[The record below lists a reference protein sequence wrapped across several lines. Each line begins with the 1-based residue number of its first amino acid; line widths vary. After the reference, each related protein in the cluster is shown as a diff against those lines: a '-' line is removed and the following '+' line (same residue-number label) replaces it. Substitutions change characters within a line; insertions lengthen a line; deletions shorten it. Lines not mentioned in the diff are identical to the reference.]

1 MRSLMLFPVAL
12 CATAAPAPTSA
23 QLTTTYTGTQRD
35 GDKDVPASAEF
46 TIQNGRALM
55 VMKGSRA
62 MRMIFDARAGVL
74 HIISDDDKS
83 FFDITR
89 ANAAAGDP
97 SGMMGEMQKQM
108 EKMPKEQRAMAEGM
122 MKGMM
127 GSAATQPPLTYVWSK
142 ETREI
147 AGYQCTLVAGMRGD
161 NKVTEYCWSTSNDFM
176 MSDAERATML
186 DMQGYLRN
194 FGISV
199 QSGDETRAFQWDTS
213 VDGYPVLTRCYRNG
227 TMTLELQLGS
237 VSRKP
242 LTDEMFEMPRG
253 YKPMDFGMGKRR

>member
-1 MRSLMLFPVAL
+1 MRSLMFPLAL
-12 CATAAPAPTSA
+12 CATAAPASA

-35 GDKDVPASAEF
+35 GDKDVPATAEF

-55 VMKGSRA
+55 VMKESRA
-62 MRMIFDARAGVL
+62 MRMIFDARAAVL

-83 FFDITR
+83 FFDITK

-97 SGMMGEMQKQM
+97 AGMMGEMQKQL

-142 ETREI
+142 DTKEV
-147 AGYQCTLVAGMRGD
+147 AGYQCTVVAGMRGD
-161 NKVTEYCWSTSNDFM
+161 DKVTEYCGSKSNDFT
-176 MSDAERATML
+176 MSGDERAPML

-213 VDGYPVLTRCYRNG
+213 VDGYPVLTRCYKHG
-227 TMTLELQLGS
+227 TMTLELQLAS
-237 VSRKP
+237 VSRQP
-242 LTDEMFEMPRG
+242 IPDEMFEMPRG
-253 YKPMDFGMGKRR
+253 YKRMEFGAGMRR

>member
-12 CATAAPAPTSA
+12 CATAAPDPTSA

-161 NKVTEYCWSTSNDFM
+161 NKVTEYCGSTSNDFK

-227 TMTLELQLGS
+227 TMTLELQLAS

-242 LTDEMFEMPRG
+242 LPDEVFEMPRG

>member
-161 NKVTEYCWSTSNDFM
+161 NKVTEYCGSTSNDFK

-227 TMTLELQLGS
+227 TMTLELQLVS

-242 LTDEMFEMPRG
+242 LPDEMFEMPRG
-253 YKPMDFGMGKRR
+253 YKPMDFGTGKRR

>member
-161 NKVTEYCWSTSNDFM
+161 NKVTEYCGSTSNDFK

-227 TMTLELQLGS
+227 TMTLELQLVS

-242 LTDEMFEMPRG
+242 LPDEMFEMPRG

>member
-1 MRSLMLFPVAL
+1 MRSLIFSLAL
-12 CATAAPAPTSA
+12 CATAAPASA

-35 GDKDVPASAEF
+35 GDKAVPASAEF

-55 VMKGSRA
+55 VMKGSHA
-62 MRMIFDARAGVL
+62 MRMIFDDRAQVL
-74 HIISDDDKS
+74 HILSDDDKR
-83 FFDITR
+83 FFDITK
-89 ANAAAGDP
+89 ANAASGDP
-97 SGMMGEMQKQM
+97 TGMMGEMQKQLA
-108 EKMPKEQRAMAEGM
+108 KMPKEQRAQAEAM

-127 GSAATQPPLTYVWSK
+127 GTTATQPPLTYVWTK
-142 ETREI
+142 DTKEI
-147 AGYQCTLVAGMRGD
+147 AGYQCTLVEGMRGD
-161 NKVTEYCWSTSNDFM
+161 NKVTEYCGSKSSDFT

-213 VDGYPVLTRCYRNG
+213 VDGYPVLTRCYKNG
-227 TMTLELQLGS
+227 TMTLELQLAS

-242 LTDEMFEMPRG
+242 IPDEMFEMPRG
-253 YKPMDFGMGKRR
+253 YARMDFGAGMRR